1 METNSLAISI
11 KSLIV
16 SEPTLQV
23 RQHVSPLE
31 ILLVGLTDWHH
42 IFEHPG
48 FAFVL
53 FGTVAAAFTAAIAI
67 PCIILTRIFDLILDS
82 ALYAWASKPPANQ
95 VVLEAGN
102 LRMEFGCTL
111 EPVPW
116 EFIAAFAASQRDAV
130 ARGFM
135 GVFDKEWW
143 FQRNG
148 TGGAGRLTGRLCY
161 VGMRIVEEG
170 RVVVPPMKG

>member
-1 METNSLAISI
+1 METNSLAISN

-16 SEPTLQV
+16 SDPTLQA
-23 RQHVSPLE
+23 RQVTPLE
-31 ILLVGLTDWHH
+31 MLATLHGWDH
-42 IFEHPG
+42 IIDNPA

-53 FGTVAAAFTAAIAI
+53 LGTVAVAFTTSIVIPYIA
-67 PCIILTRIFDLILDS
+67 LTRFFNLILDR
-82 ALYAWASKPPANQ
+82 ALNAWASKPRANQ

-116 EFIAAFAASQRDAV
+116 EFIAAFAESRRDAI

-143 FQRNG
+143 FQKNG
-148 TGGAGRLTGRLCY
+148 TGGASELPMRTCY

>member
-1 METNSLAISI
+1 MEINSLAISN

-16 SEPTLQV
+16 SEPTLQA
-23 RQHVSPLE
+23 RQILTPLE
-31 ILLVGLTDWHH
+31 MLAALDNWHH
-42 IFEHPG
+42 ILEHPG
-48 FAFVL
+48 FAIAV
-53 FGTVAAAFTAAIAI
+53 FGTATVALTAAIAI
-67 PCIILTRIFDLILDS
+67 PYIVLTRMFNLILNS
-82 ALYAWASKPPANQ
+82 ALYVWASNPPANQ

-116 EFIAAFAASQRDAV
+116 EFVAAFAASRRDAV

-135 GVFDKEWW
+135 WVFDKEWW
-143 FQRNG
+143 FQKNG
-148 TGGAGRLTGRLCY
+148 SGGAGGIPGILCY

>member
-1 METNSLAISI
+1 METNSLAISN

-16 SEPTLQV
+16 SEPTLQA
-23 RQHVSPLE
+23 RHTYLSLE
-31 ILLVGLTDWHH
+31 MLAALIVPQ
-42 IFEHPG
+42 HPG
-48 FAFVL
+48 VAFAL
-53 FGTVAAAFTAAIAI
+53 FGTITVAFIAAIAI
-67 PCIILTRIFDLILDS
+67 PYIVLTHLFNLILNS
-82 ALYAWASKPPANQ
+82 ALYVWASNPPANQ

-116 EFIAAFAASQRDAV
+116 EFIAAFAASRRDAV

-148 TGGAGRLTGRLCY
+148 TGRAGRLAGRLCY